1 MGYPVITVTEVEGG
15 IRLRQDRFLDSGVAS
30 PQDNETIWCVLV
42 YRYPHCPCSPDGSTP
57 RTIPLNILTVS
68 DDGTA
73 VVNKDILLDE
83 REKFIPLDT
92 SKTFKLNAD
101 TTGFCESRL
110 ILPWS
115 SALIHYQMC

>member
-1 MGYPVITVTEVEGG
+1 MGYPVVTVTEKEGG
-15 IRLRQDRFLDSGVAS
+15 IHVRQDRFLETGPAD
-30 PQDNETIWCVLV
+30 PKDNETIWYVLV
-42 YRYPHCPCSPDGSTP
+42 YRYPHCPCSPDGSTH

-101 TTGFCESRL
+101 TTGFCVSCL
-110 ILPWS
+110 ILPCHLA
-115 SALIHYQMC
+115 ALMND